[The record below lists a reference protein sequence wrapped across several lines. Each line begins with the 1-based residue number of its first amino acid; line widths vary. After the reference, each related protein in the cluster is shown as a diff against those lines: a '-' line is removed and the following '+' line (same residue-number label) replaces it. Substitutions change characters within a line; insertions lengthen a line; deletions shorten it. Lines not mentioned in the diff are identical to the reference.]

1 MNTQTCTQLPM
12 QICVHT
18 LRFAQLLH
26 AKYMHTPTD
35 IWALNPRH
43 PIRVP
48 QLLPCQDP
56 CAAEGVAAGTKAAAF
71 LARSGLAVRATTSH
85 HGHPLPRSSCH
96 HSWCLPPQL
105 VPKCFVSS
113 LGLHTGWDLG
123 EHSSSPVPL
132 WGFADGEWPDPAGRP
147 RRAGTDPCQHLQEA
161 VCVTSAC
168 LSYT

>member
-1 MNTQTCTQLPM
+1 MLMNTQMCTQLPM

-71 LARSGLAVRATTSH
+71 LARSGLAVRATTSY

-96 HSWCLPPQL
+96 HSWCQNALSAPWDCTPAGTLESTAHPQSHSGVL
-105 VPKCFVSS
+105 LMENGQTL
-113 LGLHTGWDLG
+113 LGDLG
-123 EHSSSPVPL
+123 ELGLIPVSTC
-132 WGFADGEWPDPAGRP
+132 RK
-147 RRAGTDPCQHLQEA
+147 QY
-161 VCVTSAC
+161 V
-168 LSYT
+168 

>member
-96 HSWCLPPQL
+96 HSWCQNALSAP
-105 VPKCFVSS
+105 
-113 LGLHTGWDLG
+113 WDCTPAG
-123 EHSSSPVPL
+123 TFGKHSSSPVPL